1 MKKFESITDVSLGS
15 LPALI
20 NELSHRVL
28 QLEMKESGSSSDT
41 PSASLRKSVGP
52 DEAAAILGLSKSRV
66 YVLCG
71 EGRLPFHK
79 VGNRLHF
86 FTDELDRYIRSGGRD
101 NSKLNNKKAEAL

>member
-28 QLEMKESGSSSDT
+28 QLEMKESGTSSE
-41 PSASLRKSVGP
+41 ASLRKSVGP